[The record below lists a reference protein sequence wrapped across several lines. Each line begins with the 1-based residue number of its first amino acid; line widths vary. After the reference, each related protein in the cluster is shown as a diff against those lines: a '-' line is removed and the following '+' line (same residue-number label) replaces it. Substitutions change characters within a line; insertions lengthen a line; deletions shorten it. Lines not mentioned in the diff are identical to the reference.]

1 MRRRSF
7 TSDIAGT
14 CAGLCLCAA
23 LTTARNAEARDA
35 PVSDH
40 ARRARVAYD
49 LRDWTIAVAE
59 YRAAY
64 EADARSEY
72 LFGLAQALRQ
82 SHDYS
87 AAIFTFKAY
96 KRSEGVTVQ
105 QATAAELLISQCE
118 AEQTKAEAEAARDS
132 AHAASSAEATSAR
145 SDRSGAGTTLVPAP
159 ARTDGSVFDAA
170 PPQASHEGDRAPF
183 YADVLGDGLF
193 IAGLGAATVGTALL
207 LHGNASMRQ
216 SDDAPTEGAAA
227 DRSDSAKREQAVAM
241 VLCPVG
247 GALVIGAIWRWLSVG
262 SDEPQT
268 EGISLGP
275 GSISVYG
282 QF

>member
-1 MRRRSF
+1 MKRRRF
-7 TSDIAGT
+7 ALAIVRI
-14 CAGLCLCAA
+14 CAGLFLSAA
-23 LTTARNAEARDA
+23 LATAGNAGARDA

-49 LRDWTIAVAE
+49 LRDWPIAVAE

-64 EADARSEY
+64 EAEPRSEY

-82 SHDYS
+82 SHDYG

-96 KRSEGVTVQ
+96 KRSEAVTVQ

-132 AHAASSAEATSAR
+132 ARAASPREASATR
-145 SDRSGAGTTLVPAP
+145 SDVPSTASALLP
-159 ARTDGSVFDAA
+159 QSASAQGSVLGAA
-170 PPQASHEGDRAPF
+170 PPPATSQGEGGPF

-193 IAGLGAATVGTALL
+193 IVGLGAAGVGTALL
-207 LHGNASMRQ
+207 LHGNATMSK

-227 DRSDSAKREQAVAM
+227 GRRDDAKHEQAAAM

-247 GALVIGAIWRWLSVG
+247 GVLIVAAIWRWLSVG
-262 SDEPQT
+262 SEAPQM
-268 EGISLGP
+268 EGLSLGP

-282 QF
+282 RF